1 MKCYNCQSE
10 LIWGG
15 DHDCDRSEEHLIET
29 NLSCPKCNAL
39 CWFCGERERRKMTPE
54 QLNAWRIIPR
64 ILMFAM
70 IGMTYRTVEWFMSL
84 PDPNP
89 EQAALVSVMTGA
101 LTGAF
106 GLFLGKKE

>member
-1 MKCYNCQSE
+1 VN
-10 LIWGG
+10 
-15 DHDCDRSEEHLIET
+15 
-29 NLSCPKCNAL
+29 
-39 CWFCGERERRKMTPE
+39 PE
-54 QLNAWRIIPR
+54 QLNAWRVIPR
-64 ILMFAM
+64 LLMLAM
-70 IGMTYRTVEWFMSL
+70 LIMTYRVVEWFMSL

>member
-1 MKCYNCQSE
+1 
-10 LIWGG
+10 
-15 DHDCDRSEEHLIET
+15 
-29 NLSCPKCNAL
+29 
-39 CWFCGERERRKMTPE
+39 
-54 QLNAWRIIPR
+54 
-64 ILMFAM
+64 MFAM
-70 IGMTYRTVEWFMSL
+70 IAMTYRTVEWFMGL

>member
-1 MKCYNCQSE
+1 
-10 LIWGG
+10 
-15 DHDCDRSEEHLIET
+15 
-29 NLSCPKCNAL
+29 
-39 CWFCGERERRKMTPE
+39 MTPE

-70 IGMTYRTVEWFMSL
+70 IAMTYRTVEWFMAL

-106 GLFLGKKE
+106 GLFLGSGKKE

>member
-1 MKCYNCQSE
+1 
-10 LIWGG
+10 
-15 DHDCDRSEEHLIET
+15 
-29 NLSCPKCNAL
+29 
-39 CWFCGERERRKMTPE
+39 MTPDN
-54 QLNAWRIIPR
+54 LNAWRVIPR
-64 ILMFAM
+64 LLMLAM
-70 IGMTYRTVEWFMSL
+70 LVMTYRVVEWFMSV

>member
-1 MKCYNCQSE
+1 
-10 LIWGG
+10 
-15 DHDCDRSEEHLIET
+15 
-29 NLSCPKCNAL
+29 
-39 CWFCGERERRKMTPE
+39 MTPDN
-54 QLNAWRIIPR
+54 LNAWRVIPR
-64 ILMFAM
+64 LLMLAM
-70 IGMTYRTVEWFMSL
+70 LVMTYRVVEWFMLL

>member
-1 MKCYNCQSE
+1 
-10 LIWGG
+10 
-15 DHDCDRSEEHLIET
+15 
-29 NLSCPKCNAL
+29 
-39 CWFCGERERRKMTPE
+39 MTPDN
-54 QLNAWRIIPR
+54 LNSWRVIPR
-64 ILMFAM
+64 LLMLAM
-70 IGMTYRTVEWFMSL
+70 LVMTYRVVEWFMSL